1 MTTNGGCSA
10 WEGWDSPLNEYPLDA
25 FLFYRSYREALNG
38 MAQKDQLA
46 TLLAII
52 DYALYGVEPTLKA
65 KMPAAVF
72 TVARPIIDANN
83 ARRAG
88 GKKGGRPKK
97 KTLGFPDEETIG
109 FENEKPDALYNIE
122 IKNEKEPPN
131 SPPRGKRERFTPPTV
146 EDVAAYCL
154 ERENGIDPEE
164 FLDFYTANGWTQGRG
179 KPIVDWK
186 AAVRT
191 WEKKRAKETGP
202 EPKSAKRGRLVV
214 GEDGE
219 EAAVFDA

>member
-1 MTTNGGCSA
+1 M
-10 WEGWDSPLNEYPLDA
+10 NEHPLDA
-25 FLFYRSYREALNG
+25 FLFYRSYRESLNG
-38 MAQKDQLA
+38 MTQKDQLA

-109 FENEKPDALYNIE
+109 FENEKPDALYNE
-122 IKNEKEPPN
+122 EMKNEKEPPN

-146 EDVAAYCL
+146 EDVAAFCL
-154 ERENGIDPEE
+154 ERKNGIDAEE
-164 FLDFYTANGWTQGRG
+164 FCAFYSSKGWRVGSSPM
-179 KPIVDWK
+179 KDWR
-186 AAVRT
+186 AAVLT
-191 WEKKRAKETGP
+191 WEKKRAKTEGP
-202 EPKSAKRGRLVV
+202 EPGHAKRGRLIV

-219 EAAVFDA
+219 EAAVFDG

>member
-1 MTTNGGCSA
+1 M
-10 WEGWDSPLNEYPLDA
+10 NEYPLDA
-25 FLFYRSYREALNG
+25 FLFYRSYRESLNG
-38 MAQKDQLA
+38 MTQKDQLA

-72 TVARPIIDANN
+72 TVARPIVDANN

-97 KTLGFPDEETIG
+97 KTLGFPDEESIG
-109 FENEKPDALYNIE
+109 FENEKPDALYNKE

-154 ERENGIDPEE
+154 ERQNGIDPEE
-164 FLDFYTANGWTQGRG
+164 FVSFYASKGWKVGTSPM
-179 KPIVDWK
+179 KDWR
-186 AAVRT
+186 AAVVT
-191 WEKKRAKETGP
+191 WEKKRAKETSP
-202 EPKSAKRGRLVV
+202 EPESAKRGRLVV
-214 GEDGE
+214 DENGE
-219 EAAVFDA
+219 EGAVFDG

>member
-1 MTTNGGCSA
+1 M
-10 WEGWDSPLNEYPLDA
+10 NEHPLDA
-25 FLFYRSYREALNG
+25 FLFYRSYRESLNG
-38 MAQKDQLA
+38 MTQKDQLA

-109 FENEKPDALYNIE
+109 FENEKPDALYNKE

-154 ERENGIDPEE
+154 ERKNGIDAEE
-164 FLDFYTANGWTQGRG
+164 FCAFYSSKGWRVGSSPMR
-179 KPIVDWK
+179 DWR
-186 AAVRT
+186 AAVLT
-191 WEKKRAKETGP
+191 WEKKRAKTEGP

-219 EAAVFDA
+219 EACVFDA

>member
-1 MTTNGGCSA
+1 M
-10 WEGWDSPLNEYPLDA
+10 NEHPLDA
-25 FLFYRSYREALNG
+25 FLFYRSYRESLNG
-38 MAQKDQLA
+38 MTQKDQLA

-109 FENEKPDALYNIE
+109 FENEKPDALYNKG

-154 ERENGIDPEE
+154 ERQNGIDPEE
-164 FLDFYTANGWTQGRG
+164 FILFYASKGWKVGSSPMR
-179 KPIVDWK
+179 DWK

-191 WEKKRAKETGP
+191 WEKKRAKTEGP
-202 EPKSAKRGRLVV
+202 EPGHAKRGRLIV

-219 EAAVFDA
+219 EVAVFDG

>member
-1 MTTNGGCSA
+1 M
-10 WEGWDSPLNEYPLDA
+10 NEHPLDA
-25 FLFYRSYREALNG
+25 FLFYRSYRESLNG
-38 MAQKDQLA
+38 MTQKDQLA

-109 FENEKPDALYNIE
+109 FENEKPDALYNKE
-122 IKNEKEPPN
+122 IKKEKEPPN

-154 ERENGIDPEE
+154 ERKNGIDAEE
-164 FLDFYTANGWTQGRG
+164 FCAFYSSKGWRVGSSPMR
-179 KPIVDWK
+179 DWR
-186 AAVRT
+186 AAVLT
-191 WEKKRAKETGP
+191 WEKKRAKTEGP
-202 EPKSAKRGRLVV
+202 EPKSAKRGRLVG

-219 EAAVFDA
+219 EACVFDA

>member
-1 MTTNGGCSA
+1 M
-10 WEGWDSPLNEYPLDA
+10 NEHPLDA
-25 FLFYRSYREALNG
+25 FLFYRSYRESLNG
-38 MAQKDQLA
+38 MTQKDQLA

-97 KTLGFPDEETIG
+97 KTIGFPDEETIG
-109 FENEKPDALYNIE
+109 FENEKPDALYNE
-122 IKNEKEPPN
+122 EMKNEKEPPN

-146 EDVAAYCL
+146 EDVAAFCL
-154 ERENGIDPEE
+154 ERKNGIDAEE
-164 FLDFYTANGWTQGRG
+164 FCAFYSSKGWRVGSSPM
-179 KPIVDWK
+179 KDWR
-186 AAVRT
+186 AAVLT
-191 WEKKRAKETGP
+191 WEKKRAKTEGP
-202 EPKSAKRGRLVV
+202 EPGHAKRGRLIV

-219 EAAVFDA
+219 EAAVFDG

>member
-1 MTTNGGCSA
+1 M
-10 WEGWDSPLNEYPLDA
+10 NEYPLDA
-25 FLFYRSYREALNG
+25 FLFYRSYRESLNG
-38 MAQKDQLA
+38 MTQKDQLA

-72 TVARPIIDANN
+72 TVARPIVDANN

-97 KTLGFPDEETIG
+97 KTLGFPDEESIG
-109 FENEKPDALYNIE
+109 FENEKPDALYNKE

-154 ERENGIDPEE
+154 ERQNGIDPEE
-164 FLDFYTANGWTQGRG
+164 FVSFYASKGWKVGTSPM
-179 KPIVDWK
+179 KDWR
-186 AAVRT
+186 AAVVT
-191 WEKKRAKETGP
+191 WEKKRAKETSP
-202 EPKSAKRGRLVV
+202 EPESAKRGRLVV
-214 GEDGE
+214 DENGE
-219 EAAVFDA
+219 EVAVFDG

>member
-1 MTTNGGCSA
+1 M
-10 WEGWDSPLNEYPLDA
+10 NEHPLDA
-25 FLFYRSYREALNG
+25 FLFYRSYRESLNG
-38 MAQKDQLA
+38 MTQKDQLA

-97 KTLGFPDEETIG
+97 KALGFPDEETIG
-109 FENEKPDALYNIE
+109 FENEKPDALYNKE
-122 IKNEKEPPN
+122 MKNEKEPPLN
-131 SPPRGKRERFTPPTV
+131 PPRGKRERFTPPTV

-154 ERENGIDPEE
+154 ERKNGIDPEE
-164 FLDFYTANGWTQGRG
+164 FVSFYASKGWKVGSSPMKNWR
-179 KPIVDWK
+179 
-186 AAVRT
+186 AALIT
-191 WEKKRAKETGP
+191 WEKKRAKEISP

-219 EAAVFDA
+219 EVAVFDG

>member
-1 MTTNGGCSA
+1 M
-10 WEGWDSPLNEYPLDA
+10 NEHPLDA
-25 FLFYRSYREALNG
+25 FLFYRSYRESLNG
-38 MAQKDQLA
+38 MTQKDQLA

-109 FENEKPDALYNIE
+109 FENEKPDALYNKE
-122 IKNEKEPPN
+122 MKNEKEPPN

-146 EDVAAYCL
+146 EDVAAFCL
-154 ERENGIDPEE
+154 ERKNGIDPGE
-164 FLDFYTANGWTQGRG
+164 FVSFYASKGWKVGTSPMR
-179 KPIVDWK
+179 DWR
-186 AAVRT
+186 AAVLT
-191 WEKKRAKETGP
+191 WEKKRAKEIGP

-219 EAAVFDA
+219 EVAVFDG

>member
-1 MTTNGGCSA
+1 MT
-10 WEGWDSPLNEYPLDA
+10 
-25 FLFYRSYREALNG
+25 
-38 MAQKDQLA
+38 QKDQLA

-72 TVARPIIDANN
+72 TVARPIVDANN

-97 KTLGFPDEETIG
+97 KTLGFPDEESIG
-109 FENEKPDALYNIE
+109 FENEKPDALYNKE

-154 ERENGIDPEE
+154 ERQNGIDPEE
-164 FLDFYTANGWTQGRG
+164 FVSFYASKGWKVGTSPM
-179 KPIVDWK
+179 KDWR
-186 AAVRT
+186 AAVVT
-191 WEKKRAKETGP
+191 WEKKRAKETSP
-202 EPKSAKRGRLVV
+202 EPESAKRGRLVV
-214 GEDGE
+214 DENGE
-219 EAAVFDA
+219 EVAVFDG